1 MFASELSTLSSLANP
16 RLFDA
21 RSGIVTSKEIS
32 FVNRRHVSVDKLNA
46 ALVDIINRYNVL
58 KLPSIWGDGT
68 TAAADGT
75 VVHQINVG

>member
-1 MFASELSTLSSLANP
+1 M
-16 RLFDA
+16 R
-21 RSGIVTSKEIS
+21 GIVTSKEIS

>member
-1 MFASELSTLSSLANP
+1 TSFTYGCNLGPTQA
-16 RLFDA
+16 A
-21 RSGIVTSKEIS
+21 RHMRGIVTSKEIS

-75 VVHQINVG
+75 KYELY